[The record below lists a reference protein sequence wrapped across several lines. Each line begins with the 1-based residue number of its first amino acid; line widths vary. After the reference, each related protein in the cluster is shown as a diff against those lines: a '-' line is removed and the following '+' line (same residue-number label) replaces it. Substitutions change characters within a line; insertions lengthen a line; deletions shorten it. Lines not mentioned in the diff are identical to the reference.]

1 MRSQFSVS
9 GNASRGPI
17 LERVADILLAFADEP
32 VMTIPALSARL
43 CLAPS
48 TAYRFVGGLRRR
60 GFLNA
65 TGGGRYQL
73 GPRVLQLAEVARQQL
88 SLVDLSEPVMVDLS
102 RRTGETSLLTTVAG
116 DQALAVRQ
124 VAAPQPIR
132 LTFQPGVAR
141 PLHAGA
147 SAKILFAFLDE
158 PRRQR
163 LLRQGQFERHTART
177 VTDPVRL
184 RHQLDDIRARGYVVT
199 TGEYDE
205 ASSAV
210 AAPIRDPGGEIWALS
225 IVTPAARM
233 TTARLPR
240 LVRAVVEAA
249 QLLEDQLRGLPPR
262 VATAQKPR
270 RRQAAR
276 SR

>member
-1 MRSQFSVS
+1 MRTHFSS
-9 GNASRGPI
+9 NENSARGSI
-17 LERVADILLAFADEP
+17 LERVADILLAFNDEP

-43 CLAPS
+43 RLAQS
-48 TAYRFVGGLRRR
+48 TAYRFVSGLRRR
-60 GFLNA
+60 GFLDA
-65 TGGGRYQL
+65 IGGGQYRL
-73 GPRVLQLAEVARQQL
+73 GPRVLQLAEVARQHL

-102 RRTGETSLLTTVAG
+102 RRTGETTLLTTIAG

-158 PRRQR
+158 PHRER
-163 LLRQGQFERHTART
+163 LLRHGHFERHTTRT
-177 VTDPVRL
+177 VTDPMRL
-184 RHQLDDIRARGYVVT
+184 RHQLDQIRARGYVVT

-210 AAPIRDPGGEIWALS
+210 AAPIRDPGGGTWGLS
-225 IVTPAARM
+225 IVAPAARM
-233 TTARLPR
+233 TAARVPR
-240 LVRAVVEAA
+240 LVRA
-249 QLLEDQLRGLPPR
+249 LLDSARILEHQMRGLPAVAAPR
-262 VATAQKPR
+262 KPGR
-270 RRQAAR
+270 RRAAR
-276 SR
+276 AS